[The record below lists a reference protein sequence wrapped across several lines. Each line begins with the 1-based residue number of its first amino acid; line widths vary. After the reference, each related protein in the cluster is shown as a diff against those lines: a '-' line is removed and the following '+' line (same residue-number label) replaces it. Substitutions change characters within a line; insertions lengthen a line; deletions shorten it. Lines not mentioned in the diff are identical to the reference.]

1 MKPYLKPVFCFLL
14 IAALTF
20 QLAGCAGTPTAPTGP
35 NAPGTPTEPNA
46 PANPGKTEAGVV
58 DLMSGIKPASAG
70 TGERPSPE
78 AAAAA
83 TDFSLRLF
91 RAAKETDQNTLL
103 SPASVLAALAM
114 TANGAKGDTLTQ
126 MEQTLG
132 LSRNELNVFFR
143 SWLNALA
150 GDGTL
155 KQANS
160 VWFTADTRFT
170 VNGDFLQTNADF
182 YGADVY
188 RAPFDESTRAAI
200 NDWVKAKTDGM
211 IPEILDKIP
220 PEAVMYLINALA
232 FEAKWAEPYSAYSV
246 SEGEFTL
253 ENGEK
258 RTVDLM
264 YSEEHEYLENELAV
278 GFVKPYEGGKYAFAA
293 LLPKEGVSLE
303 ALLDGL
309 DGAALQSLLQNRG
322 NETVYAA
329 LPKFE
334 TQFDTELSPV
344 LQDLGM
350 ELAFDG
356 DRADFSGLG
365 TSADGNIAISRVIHK
380 TFISVAEQGTRAGA
394 ATVVEM
400 TPEAAFIEDPKQVRL
415 DRPFVYLLIDT
426 ESCLPL
432 FIGAMLDP
440 EP

>member
-160 VWFTADTRFT
+160 VWFTADARFT

-188 RAPFDESTRAAI
+188 RAPFDQETLKAI

-232 FEAKWAEPYSAYSV
+232 FEAKWAVPYTEYAV
-246 SEGEFTL
+246 QEGEF
-253 ENGEK
+253 
-258 RTVDLM
+258 RC
-264 YSEEHEYLENELAV
+264 
-278 GFVKPYEGGKYAFAA
+278 
-293 LLPKEGVSLE
+293 
-303 ALLDGL
+303 
-309 DGAALQSLLQNRG
+309 
-322 NETVYAA
+322 
-329 LPKFE
+329 
-334 TQFDTELSPV
+334 
-344 LQDLGM
+344 
-350 ELAFDG
+350 
-356 DRADFSGLG
+356 
-365 TSADGNIAISRVIHK
+365 ADGNIAISRVIHK

-426 ESCLPL
+426 KSCVPL